1 MKRLIISS
9 DPFVVKAALVE
20 NNKLITLVIK
30 RKTYSN
36 DAVVGNVYKGV
47 IRDIVPNIGAA
58 FVDIG
63 LDKKAFLCID
73 AHCIDNIKS
82 NGINI
87 REGEEVL
94 VQVYKP
100 IVSTKG
106 AKVTPNITI
115 AGNYLVLLR
124 NSDFVGVSKHIEDKA
139 KSKWLRNF
147 LFDLREDNIGFIA
160 RTASRFAKEDE
171 LIREAEY
178 LKSINREISQ
188 RFSVYKAPALIYEEP
203 QLPIRVIREY
213 CDYTTDEIVFDDADI
228 YRKTKEYLN
237 ITSNRCADRAV
248 LYEGDKPV
256 FEHFG
261 IIDEI
266 RNLQNN
272 IVHLK
277 SGGYIIIEKT
287 EAFFAVDVNSGS
299 YHYHTDEPEES
310 IFKINLEA
318 AYEIFKQINLRDLGG
333 LIIVDFIDMSN
344 RKYIEKLQDVL
355 FKLAKNDK
363 RKTYVSK
370 MSELGVV
377 EISRRKSNTDI
388 FDEMFDKCPD
398 CYNGGLVKSVPLVC
412 SEIYEKIRYSKK
424 KGFRLKAPLSVV
436 EHFKNHI
443 PNWDKKIEFIVTHNC
458 NVEDY
463 VLEVLP

>member
-1 MKRLIISS
+1 MKRLVISS
-9 DPFVVKAALVE
+9 DPFVVKAALIE
-20 NNKLITLVIK
+20 NGKLATLVIK

-36 DAVVGNVYKGV
+36 DAVVGNVYKGIIKDV
-47 IRDIVPNIGAA
+47 VPNIGAA
-58 FVDIG
+58 FVEIG
-63 LDKKAFLCID
+63 LDKKAFMCID
-73 AHCIDNIKS
+73 SHCIDNIRS

-87 REGEEVL
+87 KEGEEVL

-100 IVSTKG
+100 IVSSKG

-124 NSDFVGVSKHIEDKA
+124 NSNFIGVSKHIEDKA

-147 LFDLREDNIGFIA
+147 LSNLREDNIGFIA
-160 RTASRFAKEDE
+160 RTASRFAAEDE
-171 LIREAEY
+171 LVREAEY

-188 RFSVYKAPALIYEEP
+188 KFATAKAPALIYEEP

-213 CDYTTDEIVFDDADI
+213 CDYTTDEIVFDDADV
-228 YRKTKEYLN
+228 YKKTKDYLN
-237 ITSNRCADRAV
+237 ITSNRCADRVA
-248 LYEGDKPV
+248 LYEGDKPI
-256 FEHFG
+256 FEYFG
-261 IIDEI
+261 IMDEI
-266 RNLQNN
+266 KNLQSNV
-272 IVHLK
+272 VHLK
-277 SGGYIIIEKT
+277 SGGYLIIEKT
-287 EAFFAVDVNSGS
+287 EAFFAIDVNSGS

-310 IFKINLEA
+310 IFRINLEA

-333 LIIVDFIDMSN
+333 LIIVDFIDMSS
-344 RKYIEKLQDVL
+344 KEHIERLQDVL

-370 MSELGVV
+370 MSELGVI

-398 CYNGGLVKSVPLVC
+398 CYNGGLVKSIPLVC
-412 SEIYEKIRYSKK
+412 SEIYEKIKYSNKK
-424 KGFRLKAPLSVV
+424 RFRLKAPLSVV
-436 EHFKNHI
+436 EHFKAYM
-443 PNWDKKIEFIVTHNC
+443 PNWNKHIEFITTHSC

-463 VLEVLP
+463 TLEVLP